1 MMQSQPFRSVSL
13 CHRYWRCAPSTWSIT
28 HPQSRSDH
36 VPGKTT
42 TPNFTTLST
51 PSIVGGSPR
60 NRRFRGVRRQRLRTS
75 TALVL
80 RLDVEAEVF
89 DHVVREQLP
98 AHRLDTLSRL
108 VL

>member
-1 MMQSQPFRSVSL
+1 MTQSQPFRSASL
-13 CHRYWRCAPSTWSIT
+13 CHRYLSSAPSTWSIT

-42 TPNFTTLST
+42 TPNFTALST
-51 PSIVGGSPR
+51 QSVVAGSPR
-60 NRRFRGVRRQRLRTS
+60 NRRFRGVRRRRLRTS

-80 RLDVEAEVF
+80 RLDVEAKVF

-98 AHRLDTLSRL
+98 AHRLDAL
-108 VL
+108 